1 MKAKKHLLDP
11 AITELV
17 EINVARSTNLHIAKK
32 EGRKKD
38 VKNYESVVNSLT
50 AAIDTLKKAK
60 KPRSPRYGRLSSR
73 NRIWTW
79 TVYARNGK
87 VVCSNS
93 GFDSL
98 AIAKKAVVREYPDV
112 IIKK

>member
-1 MKAKKHLLDP
+1 MKTKRHILDQ

-38 VKNYESVVNSLT
+38 VKNYESVVNSLV

-60 KPRSPRYGRLSSR
+60 KPRAPRYGRFKGHGR
-73 NRIWTW
+73 FWTW

-87 VVCSNS
+87 VVASNS
-93 GFDSL
+93 GFDSP

>member
-1 MKAKKHLLDP
+1 MKAKRHPLDQ
-11 AITELV
+11 AIAELV
-17 EINVARSTNLHIAKK
+17 DINVSRSTNLHIAKK

-38 VKNYESVVNSLT
+38 VKNYEVVVNSVT

-60 KPRSPRYGRLSSR
+60 KPRSPRYGRLSGR
-73 NRIWTW
+73 NKTWTW

-93 GFDSL
+93 GFDS
-98 AIAKKAVVREYPDV
+98 ARIAKKAMVREYPDV
-112 IIKK
+112 ILKK